1 MATSLHRNASEANS
15 LCSLRK
21 DLVLEEDLYVFWK
34 PKIRRDVKKI
44 EPENEVEGTKAES
57 SGLANQRKQ
66 VKNVKCSR
74 LAEKTK
80 QRPKKS
86 KMKHMA
92 VFTRKREMYIFPE
105 FKDE

>member
-1 MATSLHRNASEANS
+1 M
-15 LCSLRK
+15 
-21 DLVLEEDLYVFWK
+21 
-34 PKIRRDVKKI
+34 KKI

-80 QRPKKS
+80 QRPKKQ
-86 KMKHMA
+86 K
-92 VFTRKREMYIFPE
+92 
-105 FKDE
+105 